1 MRPKPW
7 AKCGVR
13 RRIQSPR
20 RFRGWLVPFT
30 ATVALELAALG
41 VAVGAF
47 GTIVGAGGGFIL
59 TPILLLLYP
68 RDSAATLTAVSLT
81 AVFFNAASGSA
92 AYARQRRIDYRS
104 GLMFAAAALPG
115 SIAGALLVG
124 SVSRSLFDLLM
135 AVMLFCLAASLLLGE
150 PDGGRTP
157 GGHVTPRLLT
167 DRYGTSYAYQVPLRR
182 GASFSAVVGFVSS
195 FLGIGGGVLHV
206 PLLVRALGFPTHLAT
221 ATSHFVLAIIA
232 GGGVVTH
239 VFTGSFAHGHG
250 VRRAAA
256 LSVGVVL
263 GAQLGA
269 RLSLRASGRAVELLL
284 AVALLALGIRL
295 GLGSFT

>member
-1 MRPKPW
+1 M
-7 AKCGVR
+7 
-13 RRIQSPR
+13 
-20 RFRGWLVPFT
+20 LLPFT
-30 ATVALELAALG
+30 TTVAFGLAALG
-41 VAVGAF
+41 IAVGAF

-68 RDSAATLTAVSLT
+68 HDSAATLTAISLT
-81 AVFFNAASGSA
+81 AVLFNAASGSA
-92 AYARQRRIDYRS
+92 AYAHQRRIDYRS
-104 GLMFAAAALPG
+104 GLVFAAAALPG

-135 AVMLFCLAASLLLGE
+135 AVMLFCLAAWLLLGE
-150 PDGGRTP
+150 PGEGHIPRGRL
-157 GGHVTPRLLT
+157 TPRLLI
-167 DRYGTSYAYQVPLRR
+167 DRHGTAYAYRVPLRR
-182 GASFSAVVGFVSS
+182 GAAFSAVVGFVSS
-195 FLGIGGGVLHV
+195 FLGIGGGVIHV

-239 VFTGSFAHGHG
+239 VIAGSFAHGHG

-269 RLSLRASGRAVELLL
+269 RLSLRATGRAVELLL
-284 AVALLALGIRL
+284 AVALLALAVRL
-295 GLGSFT
+295 AVGSVTSKF